1 MQALM
6 LPMLRV
12 SDSEPDNL
20 FGQLIMTDVLL
31 RILLRYL
38 NNMVLSDADDRI
50 GQDAILHGVA
60 DNDSAV
66 CQDWYVL
73 SATDPNYI

>member
-1 MQALM
+1 
-6 LPMLRV
+6 
-12 SDSEPDNL
+12 
-20 FGQLIMTDVLL
+20 
-31 RILLRYL
+31 
-38 NNMVLSDADDRI
+38 MVLSDADDRI